1 MKNVVKTKVSADVR
15 QPGYGPV
22 HRHRETQQLQAHL
35 PEPLGPLQV
44 LMSFDVGDDCEGY
57 VDCNHDNDADDE
69 DEDGEDDED
78 DEDGVWLAVC
88 QVRHR

>member
-1 MKNVVKTKVSADVR
+1 MMKNVVKTKVSADVR

-44 LMSFDVGDDCEGY
+44 LISFDVGDDCEGH
-57 VDCNHDNDADDE
+57 VNCNHDND
-69 DEDGEDDED
+69 EDGED
-78 DEDGVWLAVC
+78 GV
-88 QVRHR
+88 

>member
-1 MKNVVKTKVSADVR
+1 MNIVKTKVFADVR

-44 LMSFDVGDDCEGY
+44 LITFDGGHTSYLSRAPRAAPV
-57 VDCNHDNDADDE
+57 
-69 DEDGEDDED
+69 
-78 DEDGVWLAVC
+78 
-88 QVRHR
+88 

>member
-44 LMSFDVGDDCEGY
+44 LISFDGGNDCEGY
-57 VDCNHDNDADDE
+57 DDCNHDNDEDDEDDE
-69 DEDGEDDED
+69 DEDDEDEDDED
-78 DEDGVWLAVC
+78 DEDGV
-88 QVRHR
+88 

>member
-1 MKNVVKTKVSADVR
+1 MMNIVKTKVFADVR

-44 LMSFDVGDDCEGY
+44 LICFDGGDDCEGY
-57 VDCNHDNDADDE
+57 VDCNHDNDGD
-69 DEDGEDDED
+69 
-78 DEDGVWLAVC
+78 
-88 QVRHR
+88 R